1 MKKDIPF
8 VLWIILT
15 VVFASDVYFAES
27 LVMKICRGI
36 LAVVCAIACYGEYL
50 NLKNKK

>member
-1 MKKDIPF
+1 MKKDFPF

-27 LVMKICRGI
+27 LTTKICRGI
-36 LAVVCAIACYGEYL
+36 LAVVCALACYGEYK
-50 NLKNKK
+50 NLKYKK